1 MKLTSKEDCAKT
13 TSAMFEMMF
22 EESLSFTQ
30 FFNVMN
36 DSCFGA
42 TGTHVFYAHPG
53 KQFMKIQ

>member
-1 MKLTSKEDCAKT
+1 MKLTSKEDCT
-13 TSAMFEMMF
+13 RNSSNMFEMKF
-22 EESLSFTQ
+22 EESLIFAQ

-42 TGTHVFYAHPG
+42 TGAHVFYAQAG

>member
-1 MKLTSKEDCAKT
+1 MKLNSKEDCAKT

-22 EESLSFTQ
+22 EESLIFAQ

-36 DSCFGA
+36 DSCLGA
-42 TGTHVFYAHPG
+42 TGVHVFYPHAG